1 MNVQPSIPRQPS
13 ESRSTLLGLLTQACE
28 LEHGL
33 ACSYLYAAFS
43 LKQDLAEGGMTW
55 QDLQRARLW
64 AAQIYF
70 VAAEEMLHLAQVW
83 NLLAAIGGTPYYLR
97 PNFPLPTD
105 YYPLNISIVLER
117 FSLATLDRFIQF
129 EKPADVTLMPEASII
144 GAAGPGFDTI
154 GELYGMVAHL
164 VTRIPEEQLFIGG
177 GTQVGT
183 DLVDFPNIVKVS
195 NRESALAA
203 VSLITEQGEGIKAD
217 RGDSHF
223 GMFRGVRTTY
233 LEELARANREDRE
246 FQPVRACISN
256 PVATLS
262 PVLGSVGGQ
271 AITNPSTAQVADCF
285 DSVYGLM
292 LRLLQYVFD
301 HSTSDEDVMRDFS
314 RSSLELMTST
324 LKPLGEALT
333 AMPAGEEYEGQTAG
347 PGFVL
352 TRHVPLPR
360 HPVAARILALEK
372 FDELTVRL
380 RRAAALTNPEPPPQ
394 VARAADS
401 ISATASRL
409 RQAGAIA
416 SQ

>member
-1 MNVQPSIPRQPS
+1 MNAQALVGPPP
-13 ESRSTLLGLLTQACE
+13 ESRSALLRLLTQACE

-43 LKQDLAEGGMTW
+43 LKQDLSEGGMTW

-129 EKPADVTLMPEASII
+129 EKPADVTLAPEASII

-154 GELYGMVAHL
+154 GELYEMVAHL
-164 VTRIPEEQLFIGG
+164 ITRIPEDQLFIAG

-183 DLVDFPNIVKVS
+183 DLVDFPNIVRVS

-203 VSLITEQGEGIKAD
+203 VHLITEQGEGIKSD
-217 RGDSHF
+217 RDDSHF
-223 GMFRGVRTTY
+223 GMFRGVRATY
-233 LEELARANREDRE
+233 LEELARANRESRE
-246 FQPVRACISN
+246 FGPVRPCISN
-256 PVATLS
+256 PVAILS
-262 PVLGSVGGQ
+262 PVSHSVGAQ
-271 AITNPSTAQVADCF
+271 VITNPSTVAVADCF
-285 DSVYGLM
+285 DAVYSLM
-292 LRLLQYVFD
+292 LRLLQFVFD
-301 HSTSDEDVMRDFS
+301 HSTTDVDVMRDLS
-314 RSSLELMTST
+314 RVSLELMTST
-324 LKPLGEALT
+324 LKPLGEGLT

-360 HPVAARILALEK
+360 NPVAARMLALEK
-372 FDELTVRL
+372 LDELTLRL
-380 RRAAALTNPEPPPQ
+380 RRAAALIDPEPPPQ
-394 VARAADS
+394 VGRAADN
-401 ISATASRL
+401 IAATASRL
-409 RQAGAIA
+409 RDAAPVA
-416 SQ
+416 